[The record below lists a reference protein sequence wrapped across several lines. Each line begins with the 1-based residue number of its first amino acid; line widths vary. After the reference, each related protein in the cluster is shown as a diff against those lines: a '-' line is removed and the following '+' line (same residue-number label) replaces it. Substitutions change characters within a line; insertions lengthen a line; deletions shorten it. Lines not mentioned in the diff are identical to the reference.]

1 MLEILV
7 SPMIVSSTE
16 VLTVGRSPLVTVGYI
31 LQLIISLAIVIGLI
45 YFVAKYILP
54 KIQIPSTAKMIE
66 VKDRIGLEP
75 QVSAYIISVQG
86 RSYLIAVS
94 AKNVTLIDKLESDAG
109 QS

>member
-7 SPMIVSSTE
+7 SPMIVSSME
-16 VLTVGRSPLVTVGYI
+16 VPPIGGSPLVTVGYI
-31 LQLIISLAIVIGLI
+31 FQLIFSLAIVIGLI
-45 YFVAKYILP
+45 YFAAKYILP
-54 KIQIPSTAKMIE
+54 KIQIPSTGKMIE

-94 AKNVTLIDKLESDAG
+94 AKGVTLIDKLESDAG